1 MTDKKFRV
9 EVQTGKDRIES
20 FDIEATNLQEAW
32 IKGIRVSKC
41 PVVLNIREV
50 V

>member
-20 FDIEATNLQEAW
+20 FDIEGLTYRKL
-32 IKGIRVSKC
+32 GSKVYGC
-41 PVVLNIREV
+41 QNVQ
-50 V
+50 